1 MLSSGAQ
8 APDIQLPDLNGHG
21 WSLAEALKNGPVLL
35 AFFKVACPTCQ
46 MTLPFLQRLADAS
59 PATLLMAVS
68 QDDAAATR
76 EFHETFGIA
85 LPTLIDTA
93 RTYPASNA
101 YQIRSV
107 PSLFLVEQTGEIS
120 LAVEGFNKAQL
131 EKLGARFGGS
141 PFRETDRVPPLR
153 PG

>member
-1 MLSSGAQ
+1 MLAAGAQ
-8 APDIQLPDLNGHG
+8 APDIRLPDLNGQG
-21 WSLAEALKNGPVLL
+21 WALAEALKHGPVLL
-35 AFFKVACPTCQ
+35 AFFKVSCPTCQ
-46 MTLPFLQRLADAS
+46 LTFPFLQRLADGA

-76 EFHETFGIA
+76 EFHEAFGIA
-85 LPTLIDTA
+85 LPTLIDTP

-101 YQIRSV
+101 YQIGTV
-107 PSLFLVEQTGEIS
+107 PSLFLVERTGEIS

-131 EKLGARFGGS
+131 EKLGERFGAS
-141 PFRETDRVPPLR
+141 PFRETDRVPALR